1 MGEAREGGEAV
12 WRVGG
17 GTMQESEG
25 AFGQVP
31 RYQFLNYMEEGEG
44 GLAGSEVVGVL
55 GPDSLVVEHPLMRA
69 AMLEL
74 NTTPPFLLNHSFYT
88 SCTTETH

>member
-1 MGEAREGGEAV
+1 M
-12 WRVGG
+12 
-17 GTMQESEG
+17 
-25 AFGQVP
+25 
-31 RYQFLNYMEEGEG
+31 
-44 GLAGSEVVGVL
+44 GVL

-88 SCTTETH
+88 SCTTEMHYRRALMGELYLCWLIIFMQSLLPQDG